1 MSFCTLVFPKFYVVP
16 LRFLKFY
23 FLPWHFRNFLLYPLV
38 FEILPHALDILK
50 FFTICTMV
58 VVVTVLFILLI
69 SCSFCDGSSLS
80 VVFLLLVPLFLL
92 CFYLLLASSLHLSGG
107 HLHLPALSV
116 GCLSLLV
123 GRLCPSAVAVHRSS
137 SSMVMSVRR
146 QPNRLLVISGVSRG
160 NHSAMSWPMLSF
172 SAMQGLSFD
181 LCSDMSLSGPL
192 SVRPLLSLLSLR
204 RLSLGP
210 LSAQ

>member
-1 MSFCTLVFPKFYVVP
+1 
-16 LRFLKFY
+16 
-23 FLPWHFRNFLLYPLV
+23 
-38 FEILPHALDILK
+38 
-50 FFTICTMV
+50 MV

-137 SSMVMSVRR
+137 SSIGHVCSTAAEPSLGHFWTISWKSFRHDLAHAQFLGYVRVII
-146 QPNRLLVISGVSRG
+146 RLPLRHVSFQ
-160 NHSAMSWPMLSF
+160 SA
-172 SAMQGLSFD
+172 
-181 LCSDMSLSGPL
+181 LCSAVTQPTVSSPVVPRSSLNC
-192 SVRPLLSLLSLR
+192 
-204 RLSLGP
+204 RLATSQLTFGSR
-210 LSAQ
+210 L